1 MQLWQEILSQLGD
14 GQPPD
19 GDVREAIYTVWTDRG
34 GYFQN
39 VKSLQSFSPQEIRL
53 RLRRGALRVAGEGLV
68 VAKYAESDVFI
79 RGKIISVQCE
89 EGG

>member
-1 MQLWQEILSQLGD
+1 MHLWQEILSQLGD
-14 GQPPD
+14 GQSPD

-39 VKSLQSFSPQEIRL
+39 VKSLQSFSPQEVRL

-68 VAKYAESDVFI
+68 VAKYAESDIFI
-79 RGKIISVQCE
+79 RGKIFSVQCE